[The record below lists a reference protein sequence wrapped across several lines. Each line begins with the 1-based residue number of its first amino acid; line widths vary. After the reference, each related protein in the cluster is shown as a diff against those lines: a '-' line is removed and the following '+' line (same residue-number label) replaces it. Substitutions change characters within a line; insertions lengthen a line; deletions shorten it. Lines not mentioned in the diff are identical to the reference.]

1 MPEALLERNNQSLA
15 GKEGKYLTFTLAHQ
29 EYGLEIM
36 KVKEIIGTMEVTT
49 VPQTPG
55 YVEGVINLRGK
66 IIPVINLRLK
76 FGMEFL
82 EHTDRTCIIVT
93 EIHGKTGAPLAAGY
107 IPMGMVVDSVSE
119 VLNIKGEEM
128 EITPNFGVKLDTEYI
143 MGMAKVK
150 GKVIILLDINQVLN
164 ADGMLL
170 MEGLRSEE
178 SDQNQEKRMYMI
190 ISMRRKENNV

>member
-1 MPEALLERNNQSLA
+1 MPEALLERNSQSLA

-76 FGMEFL
+76 FGMGFL

-143 MGMAKVK
+143 MCMAKVR

-164 ADGMLL
+164 ANGVLL

-178 SDQNQEKRMYMI
+178 LSESREENVHDYLD
-190 ISMRRKENNV
+190 KEERE

>member
-1 MPEALLERNNQSLA
+1 MPEALLERNSQSLA
-15 GKEGKYLTFTLAHQ
+15 GREGKYLTFTLAHQ

-36 KVKEIIGTMEVTT
+36 KVKEIIGAMEVTT

-66 IIPVINLRLK
+66 IIPVINLRMK

-93 EIHGKTGAPLAAGY
+93 EIHGKAGY

-128 EITPNFGVKLDTEYI
+128 ETTPNFGVKLDTEYI
-143 MGMAKVK
+143 LGMAKVK

-164 ADGMLL
+164 AEGMLL

-178 SDQNQEKRMYMI
+178 SSESREDVHDYLDEEEK
-190 ISMRRKENNV
+190 E

>member
-1 MPEALLERNNQSLA
+1 MPEALLERNSQSLA

-93 EIHGKTGAPLAAGY
+93 EIHGKTGAPLAAGC
-107 IPMGMVVDSVSE
+107 IPIGMVVDSVSE

-143 MGMAKVK
+143 MCMAKVR
-150 GKVIILLDINQVLN
+150 GKVIILLDIDQVLN
-164 ADGMLL
+164 ANSVLL

-178 SDQNQEKRMYMI
+178 LSESREEDVHDYLDKGEK
-190 ISMRRKENNV
+190 E